1 MKSLMILGA
10 LIGFSIGLL
19 FGLADQGQWPAALW
33 RASAAALISSLL
45 LRWWG
50 RVWVQSLRE
59 DVQRRTMEPPAEPKQ
74 GATH

>member
-10 LIGFSIGLL
+10 LIGFAIGLL
-19 FGLADQGQWPAALW
+19 FGLADHGEWPAAIW
-33 RASAAALISSLL
+33 RASAAALIAGVM

-59 DVQRRTMEPPAEPKQ
+59 ALEKKARAENIIPPQ
-74 GATH
+74 TR